1 MIRGPGVQMPA
12 SLTTKEEIQRWC
24 VSYVARALNQPEAR
38 VSPDADLESF
48 GLDSALLVEMVV
60 QLEELLDMEISP
72 SLVFDQPSISRL
84 SGHLAAAR
92 KAR

>member
-12 SLTTKEEIQRWC
+12 SLRTKEEIQQWC
-24 VSYVARALNQPEAR
+24 VAYVARALNQLEAR